1 MEILNFISP
10 RYLAQRVQPQ
20 PLSQQS
26 VFLCWLMF
34 LCFHSP
40 FSFHIQPSRIT
51 CEDSGGGI
59 RYILQSTGFWS
70 EFSSPVQKWNNS
82 TERDV
87 NAPVRN
93 SLLFPMHNFKV
104 IFANNVPSGIAV
116 TPLCFR
122 LLLLPDNTQH
132 LLMRYFCRPL
142 GAELVLFLRN
152 ALHTERYLV
161 VFHKANKY

>member
-1 MEILNFISP
+1 M
-10 RYLAQRVQPQ
+10 
-20 PLSQQS
+20 
-26 VFLCWLMF
+26 
-34 LCFHSP
+34 
-40 FSFHIQPSRIT
+40 
-51 CEDSGGGI
+51 
-59 RYILQSTGFWS
+59 
-70 EFSSPVQKWNNS
+70 QKWNNS

-104 IFANNVPSGIAV
+104 IFADNILSGIAV

-122 LLLLPDNTQH
+122 LLLLPDNIQH
-132 LLMRYFCRPL
+132 LLMRYFCRSL